1 MSPVR
6 NDWAAQGRDA
16 DPPNLV
22 ANALVCRALFDLN
35 ATSRIFGL
43 APLFHVTGFEI
54 QLVGAFAAGASQVLT
69 HRFHPSV
76 ALEAFLEHRPTFIIG
91 AITAFIALMNHK
103 DATREHFSSF
113 EYLYSGGAPIP
124 PAVIDAFAQ
133 RFERSIRTSYG
144 ITELTAPSHLA
155 PKEGA
160 IPVDPNSGA
169 LSIGVP
175 IPGVA
180 VIVVDD
186 HHRPL
191 ERHEH
196 GEIVVRGPG
205 VMAGYWRK
213 PAEAAEAL
221 KGSWMHTGDVGFF
234 DEAGW
239 FYLVDRKKDMISAS
253 GFKVWPRE
261 VGDVLYAFSGIR
273 EAAVIGAPDHLSR
286 RDRPGFCAGSTQCRD
301 RCDSAFRPL
310 PKATCRLQVP
320 YGDSCRSR
328 LA

>member
-1 MSPVR
+1 
-6 NDWAAQGRDA
+6 
-16 DPPNLV
+16 
-22 ANALVCRALFDLN
+22 LN

-69 HRFHPSV
+69 YRFHPSV

-103 DATREHFSSF
+103 DVTREHFSSF

-124 PAVIDAFAQ
+124 PAVIDACAQ

-144 ITELTAPSHLA
+144 MTELTAPSHLA

-160 IPVDPNSGA
+160 IPVDRNSGA
-169 LSIGVP
+169 LSIGVS
-175 IPGVA
+175 IPGVDA
-180 VIVVDD
+180 IIVDE

-196 GEIVVRGPG
+196 GEIVVRGPA

-213 PAEAAEAL
+213 PAETAEAL
-221 KGSWMHTGDVGFF
+221 KGGWMHTGDIGFF

-261 VGDVLYAFSGIR
+261 VEDVLYAFPGVR
-273 EAAVIGAPDHLSR
+273 EAAVIGVPDAYRGETVLAFVSAQPNAEIDVTALS
-286 RDRPGFCAGSTQCRD
+286 GHCRKQLAAYKCPTEIRVVPD
-301 RCDSAFRPL
+301 L
-310 PKATCRLQVP
+310 PKTITGKIRRNALS
-320 YGDSCRSR
+320 GDIHSR
-328 LA
+328 